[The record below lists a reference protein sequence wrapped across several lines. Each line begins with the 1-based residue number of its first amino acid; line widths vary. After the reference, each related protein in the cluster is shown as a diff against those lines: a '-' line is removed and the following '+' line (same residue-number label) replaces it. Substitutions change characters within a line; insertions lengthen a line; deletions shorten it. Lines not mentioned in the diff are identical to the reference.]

1 MQMTKTQFLADY
13 RAALVATQ
21 PWAGAE
27 AVQSLLV
34 LPDYSMAVDRFMQSV
49 ERTIRTEAKT
59 WNHDSP
65 LADKLWRAAG
75 NKGKATLKG
84 LRALP
89 D

>member
-1 MQMTKTQFLADY
+1 MHDRRNMKGRQMTKTQFLADY
-13 RAALVATQ
+13 RASLLATQ
-21 PWAGAE
+21 AWAGVE
-27 AVQSLLV
+27 ATL
-34 LPDYSMAVDRFMQSV
+34 DRFMQSV

-75 NKGKATLKG
+75 NKGRATLKG

>member
-1 MQMTKTQFLADY
+1 MTKTQFLADY
-13 RAALVATQ
+13 RASLLATMA
-21 PWAGAE
+21 WAGVE
-27 AVQSLLV
+27 AQL
-34 LPDYSMAVDRFMQSV
+34 DRFIQSV